1 VTRHLSIRR
10 ESWPL
15 AKPFSISRGTKTHA
29 EVVVAEI
36 VDGGNHGRGEGVP
49 YPRYGESVEGVMAQ
63 AEGVAD
69 AIAAGAEPAQLQR
82 LLPAGAARNAIDC
95 ALWDLR
101 AKTEL
106 VPIWRLVGL
115 DAPGA
120 VKTAYTLSLDAP
132 EAMGRA
138 AAENA
143 FRPLLKLKL
152 TGGPDDLERVRAVR
166 AGAPQAKLIVD
177 ANEAWTAEDFASLAP
192 PLAELGVALIEQPLP
207 AGKDEALARLPR
219 PVPVCADESCHVA
232 ADLDALAGKYDAVNV
247 KLDKAGGLTEAVALV
262 KAAKTRGFRVM
273 VGCMVGTSLAMAPA
287 MILASEA
294 DFVDLDGPL
303 LLARDRQPGLR
314 YEGSTLFPPKPNLWG

>member
-1 VTRHLSIRR
+1 VTHRLSVRR

-15 AKPFSISRGTKTHA
+15 AKPFAISRGTKTHA
-29 EVVVAEI
+29 EVIVAE
-36 VDGGNHGRGEGVP
+36 VTDGANHARGEGVP

-63 AEGVAD
+63 LEGVAG
-69 AIAAGAEPAQLQR
+69 AIAAGAGTEELQA
-82 LLPAGAARNAIDC
+82 LLPPGAARNAVDC

-101 AKTEL
+101 AKAEL
-106 VPIWRLVGL
+106 VPIWRLVGF
-115 DAPGA
+115 DAPGP

-132 EAMGRA
+132 EAMGKA

-152 TGGPDDLERVRAVR
+152 AGGPDDLERVRAVR
-166 AGAPQAKLIVD
+166 AGAPQARLIVD
-177 ANEAWTAEDFASLAP
+177 ANEAWSPEDFAALAP
-192 PLAELGVALIEQPLP
+192 PLAELGVALLEQPLP
-207 AGKDEALARLPR
+207 AGKDEALAHLPR
-219 PVPVCADESCHVA
+219 PIPVCADESCRVA

-247 KLDKAGGLTEAVALV
+247 KLDKAGGLTEAAALV
-262 KAAKTRGFRVM
+262 KTAKLRGLRIM

-287 MILASEA
+287 LILAGEA

-314 YEGSTLFPPKPNLWG
+314 YEGSTVFPPKPNLWG